1 MQGLEGIAFTV
12 HGRDGLDLVEPLW
25 KELAAHH
32 LERAESAAPAFATGM
47 AALTFAARRDELLA
61 KNRDR
66 ALRIELAV
74 DPAAGAPVGYCV
86 ASGAPGGHGEVES
99 IFVDAAYRGR
109 GIGGALLD
117 HAAAWM
123 DELGT
128 IEQAISVFA
137 ANDRVLPFYARHG
150 FAPRFVVLVR
160 QPPGELETAIRPR
173 RQPL

>member
-1 MQGLEGIAFTV
+1 MPAPDGVIFTV

-25 KELAAHH
+25 KELAAYH
-32 LERAESAAPAFATGM
+32 LERAEAAAPVFAPEL

-61 KNRDR
+61 KNRERD
-66 ALRIELAV
+66 LRVELAV

-86 ASGAPGGHGEVES
+86 ASGAAGGHGEVES

-117 HAAAWM
+117 RAAAWM

-128 IEQAISVFA
+128 IEQALSVFA

-173 RQPL
+173 RQP

>member
-1 MQGLEGIAFTV
+1 MQGPGGIAFIV
-12 HGRDGLDLVEPLW
+12 HDRDGLDLVEPLW
-25 KELAAHH
+25 MDLAAYH
-32 LERAESAAPAFATGM
+32 LERPETAAPVFAPEL

-61 KNRDR
+61 KNRERD
-66 ALRIELAV
+66 LRVELAV
-74 DPAAGAPVGYCV
+74 DPGAGAPVGYCV
-86 ASGAPGGHGEVES
+86 ASGAAGGHGEVETS
-99 IFVDAAYRGR
+99 FVDAAYRGR

-117 HAAAWM
+117 RAAAWM

-128 IEQAISVFA
+128 IEQALSVFA

-173 RQPL
+173 RQP

>member
-1 MQGLEGIAFTV
+1 MQGPEGIAFTV

-25 KELAAHH
+25 EGLAVHH
-32 LERAESAAPAFATGM
+32 RERAAASAPVFLDEM
-47 AALTFAARRDELLA
+47 AALSFAARRDELLA

-66 ALRIELAV
+66 ALRVELAV

-86 ASGAPGGHGEVES
+86 ASGAPGRHGEVES
-99 IFVDAAYRGR
+99 IYVDPAYRDR

-117 HAAAWM
+117 RAAAWM

-128 IEQAISVFA
+128 VEQALSVFA

-150 FAPRFVVLVR
+150 FVPRFLVLVR
-160 QPPGELETAIRPR
+160 QPSGELETAIRPR
-173 RQPL
+173 RQP

>member
-1 MQGLEGIAFTV
+1 MQGPEGITFSV

-25 KELAAHH
+25 EGLAAYH
-32 LERAESAAPAFATGM
+32 LERAETAAPAFAPEM
-47 AALTFAARRDELLA
+47 AALTFAARRDELLE

-66 ALRIELAV
+66 ALQIELAL

-99 IFVDAAYRGR
+99 IFVDAAYRNR

-117 HAAAWM
+117 RAADWM
-123 DELGT
+123 DELGSV
-128 IEQAISVFA
+128 EQALSVFA

-150 FAPRFVVLVR
+150 FVPRFLVLVR
-160 QPPGELETAIRPR
+160 QPSGELETAIRPR
-173 RQPL
+173 RQP